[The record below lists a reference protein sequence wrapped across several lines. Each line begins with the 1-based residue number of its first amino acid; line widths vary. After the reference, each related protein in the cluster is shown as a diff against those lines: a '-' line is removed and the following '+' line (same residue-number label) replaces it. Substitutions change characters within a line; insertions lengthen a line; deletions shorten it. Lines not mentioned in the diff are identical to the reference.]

1 MNEGYTKVFVSL
13 DGTEQQDFVLARA
26 IKVAANNGAKLI
38 IGHVI
43 DSTALESAGSYPVD
57 LVNGLEEAFKN
68 SIAKQLEEA
77 KANPDIPEVEVMIR
91 AGRIRETLKDEMLDV
106 VKPDLVLCGARGL
119 SSIKYALLGSISTFL
134 LRNTDCDILVVE
146 VALLPP
152 AAGPA
157 GFPQARPRRFA
168 AAGCALRKPLPAS
181 RPSQPYFSEL
191 SDGKNGVPPRLG
203 RHVLF
208 GMARFYYK
216 AILLRRACTSGMI
229 FSNITSASGK
239 PSSLRPRAA
248 SLSASGTSLQVSA
261 IIPATIPPGKPA
273 PIIWLITDSRVTSSI
288 LRLPP
293 NETPISRTRLG

>member
-68 SIAKQLEEA
+68 SIA
-77 KANPDIPEVEVMIR
+77 NPDIPEVEVMIR

-134 LRNTDCDILVVE
+134 LRNTDCDILVV
-146 VALLPP
+146 
-152 AAGPA
+152 
-157 GFPQARPRRFA
+157 
-168 AAGCALRKPLPAS
+168 K
-181 RPSQPYFSEL
+181 
-191 SDGKNGVPPRLG
+191 
-203 RHVLF
+203 
-208 GMARFYYK
+208 
-216 AILLRRACTSGMI
+216 
-229 FSNITSASGK
+229 
-239 PSSLRPRAA
+239 
-248 SLSASGTSLQVSA
+248 
-261 IIPATIPPGKPA
+261 
-273 PIIWLITDSRVTSSI
+273 
-288 LRLPP
+288 
-293 NETPISRTRLG
+293 